1 MDPRS
6 THRGS
11 TGLGPPPFVRGEV
24 LVALPYKPAFP
35 GIIADGETP
44 SLEIESLEKFPD
56 LEGQGSLGDIGLR
69 CRRSVAQWIGV
80 YLESFYGNAQ
90 VRFEWHGDTLEIYD
104 DPWGLSLDSE
114 PRTIHPDSEGRYE
127 IRDVWLPIAAPL
139 AADLHHRHGPALTVL
154 AGDAP
159 PHPAPEMLAY
169 LSDHPGAPTRMPSHI
184 ERALDAITAPR

>member
-1 MDPRS
+1 MDPHS
-6 THRGS
+6 THRGPA
-11 TGLGPPPFVRGEV
+11 GLGPPALVRGEV

-44 SLEIESLEKFPD
+44 SVEIESLEKFPE
-56 LEGQGSLGDIGLR
+56 LEGQGYLGDIGLR
-69 CRRSVAQWIGV
+69 CRPSVAQWIGV

-114 PRTIHPDSEGRYE
+114 PRTIHPDTEGRYE

-139 AADLHHRHGPALTVL
+139 AADLHRRHGAALTVL